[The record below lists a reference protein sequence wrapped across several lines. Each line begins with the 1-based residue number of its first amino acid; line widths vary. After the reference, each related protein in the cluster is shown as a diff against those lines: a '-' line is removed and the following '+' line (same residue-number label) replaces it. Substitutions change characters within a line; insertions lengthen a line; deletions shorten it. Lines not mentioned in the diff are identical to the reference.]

1 MEETNVKLAPPW
13 IQYVNALEA
22 MFGKD
27 PEIQL
32 VYSNDDVTVTLRVD
46 NQAKADALVELLP
59 DVKVFGNV
67 TLKIRIVPGNTEM
80 TKAQLIR
87 TAFGGNPALHQVIT
101 ISEIPGM
108 MLSNPI
114 TYVIFE
120 KEVVQYYN
128 DNLNDA
134 HGNRTTLYEEIAREL
149 FPETGGE
156 LFFCTDNGRENVGKP
171 LGEWP

>member
-59 DVKVFGNV
+59 DVKVFG
-67 TLKIRIVPGNTEM
+67 KRDAEDPDRARKHGDDEGAADPDGIRREPG
-80 TKAQLIR
+80 
-87 TAFGGNPALHQVIT
+87 TA
-101 ISEIPGM
+101 PGDHDQRD
-108 MLSNPI
+108 PRH
-114 TYVIFE
+114 
-120 KEVVQYYN
+120 
-128 DNLNDA
+128 DA
-134 HGNRTTLYEEIAREL
+134 E
-149 FPETGGE
+149 
-156 LFFCTDNGRENVGKP
+156 
-171 LGEWP
+171 